1 MNTVDRSQILRFLR
15 HMPVGA
21 IYMTILL
28 GPICVFGITLG
39 ASQPAAILS
48 SLAFLGMIIYY
59 WCQYANDHDRAET
72 TLSTVCRKYGED
84 VVCRDFGSAQHLCSK
99 LYLGEQFLYSRQG
112 CCIIPYDE
120 IVSVHMLEGDA
131 DSIDEMCC
139 VTIRQESLVI
149 LDSCDPYFYRKI
161 IHAIENRNPNFHAK
175 RQHA

>member
-15 HMPVGA
+15 HMPVAA
-21 IYMTILL
+21 ICATILL
-28 GPICVFGITLG
+28 GPICVVGIPLG
-39 ASQPAAILS
+39 ASQPAALLIG
-48 SLAFLGMIIYY
+48 LAYLGLTIYS
-59 WCQYANDHDRAET
+59 WCRYANDHDRAET
-72 TLSTVCRKYGED
+72 TLSSVCMKYGED
-84 VVCRDFGSAQHLCSK
+84 VVCRDFGNAQHLCSK

-120 IVSVHMLEGDA
+120 IVSVHMLEGD
-131 DSIDEMCC
+131 DNSTDEMCC

-149 LDSCDPYFYRKI
+149 LNSCDPYFYRKL